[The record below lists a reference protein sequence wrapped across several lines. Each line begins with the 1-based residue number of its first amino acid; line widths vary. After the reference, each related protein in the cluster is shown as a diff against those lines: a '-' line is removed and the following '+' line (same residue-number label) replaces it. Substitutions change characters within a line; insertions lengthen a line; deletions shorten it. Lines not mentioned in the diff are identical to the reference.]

1 MDDKLSSGFVFEKD
15 GYFIKFDGDN
25 PEQDIRVF
33 RIDLI
38 PISKELMNKP
48 LMRRYGDVNNDGKIS
63 TEDALMI
70 LQYAVGKITAF

>member
-1 MDDKLSSGFVFEKD
+1 
-15 GYFIKFDGDN
+15 
-25 PEQDIRVF
+25 
-33 RIDLI
+33 
-38 PISKELMNKP
+38 MNKP

>member
-1 MDDKLSSGFVFEKD
+1 MICFYGDD
-15 GYFIKFDGDN
+15 
-25 PEQDIRVF
+25 PEQDIKDF

-38 PISKELMNKP
+38 PITKELMKKP

-70 LQYAVGKITAF
+70 LQYAVGKISAF